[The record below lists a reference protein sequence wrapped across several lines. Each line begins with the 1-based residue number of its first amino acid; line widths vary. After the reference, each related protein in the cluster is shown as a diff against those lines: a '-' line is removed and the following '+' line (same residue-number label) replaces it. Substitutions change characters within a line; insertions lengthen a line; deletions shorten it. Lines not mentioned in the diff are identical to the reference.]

1 MSSGILKLSVIWR
14 TCLIF
19 RPQDPAKSSREET
32 MLPLSLETLG
42 LVSFKVQVPGGKWLY
57 ALTQNRRSHLAIT
70 NSRAADN
77 TGIVTIFE
85 SLG

>member
-1 MSSGILKLSVIWR
+1 
-14 TCLIF
+14 
-19 RPQDPAKSSREET
+19 

-42 LVSFKVQVPGGKWLY
+42 LISFKVQVPRGKWLY